1 MARIRSVKPEFW
13 DDRKLARSVSR
24 DGRLLYIGLWNHSDE
39 HARVQG
45 DARLIKGRV
54 FPYEDDLDDEA
65 VEELLEELAA
75 AGRIVRYVADG
86 DPYLFLPKLSKHQ
99 RLEAAKV
106 PSRLPAPEDADPPE
120 PDSEP
125 PAPRAHESARG
136 SDEAARR
143 ESNTRDASEGAR
155 EGSAPGMQQP
165 QSGQAAAAE
174 PTSGTPTDESDL
186 DQANTQVNGSAQIG
200 ADESARG
207 ADESG
212 TTAAFAGS
220 RWQVAGGRE
229 QGGAGGGSHAVDS
242 AAQEDPG
249 VRSAHE
255 SDPTT
260 KAVITRERNARF
272 AEFYDAYPRK
282 VGRKAAEQKFR
293 TAVKTVDPQVII
305 DAAHRFAA
313 AQARADPKF
322 IPHPATWLHQ
332 GRWDDEDEP
341 AQSAARNG
349 RQPYRN
355 QAFQGD
361 PDPFPQAGSWSM
373 HGGGTHV

>member
-54 FPYEDDLDDEA
+54 FPYEDDLDDDA

-86 DPYLFLPKLSKHQ
+86 DPYLFLPKLAKHQ

-120 PDSEP
+120 PDTDP

-136 SDEAARR
+136 SDESERR
-143 ESNTRDASEGAR
+143 ESDTRSAPDGAR
-155 EGSAPGMQQP
+155 KASALGARPP
-165 QSGQAAAAE
+165 QGDPTAAAE
-174 PTSGTPTDESDL
+174 PTSGTPTAGPHPG
-186 DQANTQVNGSAQIG
+186 QANPQVNDSTQVGT
-200 ADESARG
+200 DESARG
-207 ADESG
+207 ADPSG

-220 RWQVAGGRE
+220 REQVAGGRE
-229 QGGAGGGSHAVDS
+229 QGGAGGGPHPADQ
-242 AAQEDPG
+242 ADQGDPG
-249 VRSAHE
+249 ARSAGE

-282 VGRKAAEQKFR
+282 IGRKAAEKKFR

-305 DAAHRFAA
+305 DAAHRFAT

-322 IPHPATWLHQ
+322 IPHPATWLNQ

-355 QAFQGD
+355 QVYEGD
-361 PDPFPQAGSWSM
+361 PDPFPQAGAWSL